1 VKRAPTGSGRALAA
15 SEARA
20 GVGYVGAAR
29 VASGRVVGAGSSDV
43 EGGGGGGGG
52 RGGGAGG
59 GGGWG
64 GGGAGCAGGGGRGEA
79 PALVTIVRGGGGIGM
94 RRMKLKRR
102 GQEPTRWVKIP
113 YVRRLS
119 DKPSDITLCLTA
131 RLTAVGH
138 RLLCL
143 TAALGCRI

>member
-43 EGGGGGGGG
+43 EGG
-52 RGGGAGG
+52 RGA
-59 GGGWG
+59 
-64 GGGAGCAGGGGRGEA
+64 A

>member
-29 VASGRVVGAGSSDV
+29 VASGRVVGAGW
-43 EGGGGGGGG
+43 
-52 RGGGAGG
+52 GGGAGG
-59 GGGWG
+59 GGGG
-64 GGGAGCAGGGGRGEA
+64 GGGGGPRAVAGGRGEA